1 MTPSAQRQAAY
12 RARYNK
18 RSAVLR
24 DIVDLLQGNDKPM
37 ATKVRKMAEDALK

>member
-18 RSAVLR
+18 RSGALR
-24 DIVDLLQGNDKPM
+24 DIVDLLEGNDKPM
-37 ATKVRKMAEDALK
+37 ATKVRKMAQEGLE